1 MLSNCPAL
9 ISRPARPGRII
20 REIFSDPNCSRGEAV
35 GLHCVVFLDSTTYRE
50 AEEQCLAANM
60 KLWPGPDQDLSEVD
74 IIIYNS
80 LSF

>member
-9 ISRPARPGRII
+9 ISRPSRII

-35 GLHCVVFLDSTTYRE
+35 GLHCVMFLDSQTYRE

-60 KLWPGPDQDLSEVD
+60 KLWPGPDQDLSQVD
-74 IIIYNS
+74 
-80 LSF
+80 